1 MYEIAKKSFY
11 GLVGSASL
19 LHITATDAAMIL
31 WQDKVQDGMKWSTES
46 IDQSVQTM
54 IITGMTFLYL
64 IAVVYGLWWGFNIL
78 TAAWDEEKVK
88 KWKTIIIHAIIW
100 LVVIWL
106 VWSIIN
112 WVVTQLLWTT

>member
-1 MYEIAKKSFY
+1 MKQAINKWFY
-11 GLVGSASL
+11 SLVWAAS
-19 LHITATDAAMIL
+19 IIQAGTADAAMII
-31 WQDKVQDGMKWSTES
+31 WSDKVQDWMKWSTES

-88 KWKTIIIHAIIW
+88 KWKTIIMHAIIW